1 MMLMQAGEQVDIG
14 EIVLHHTADAYSID
28 FYPLGKVAWHKWAD
42 IQLGP
47 LSLNLTPTKHVVFL
61 AIAALLVFL
70 TMKLAGRAL
79 TRQRAGENAPKGFA
93 AAMEGLVLWVR
104 DDIAIAN
111 IGHGGAR
118 FAPLIMTLFFFI
130 LYSNL
135 LGLIP
140 YGSSPT
146 GNLAVT
152 ASLAILVFFVIE
164 IGGFLTLGP
173 KGYLRTIFP
182 SVPGLGPTGA
192 AVMSVAMA
200 PIEIIGKLVKPFALA
215 VRLFG
220 NMTAGHFVILSLFG
234 ILFLFG
240 NLGVWSYGIAGV
252 TVALVFGIMLL
263 ELFVAFLQAYVFALL
278 SAVFIGLMQHEH

>member
-1 MMLMQAGEQVDIG
+1 MIQEQINVG

-28 FYPLGKVAWHKWAD
+28 FYPLGKIAWHKWPD
-42 IQLGP
+42 VHIGGLT
-47 LSLNLTPTKHVVFL
+47 LNLTPTKHVVFL

-79 TRQRAGENAPKGFA
+79 TRQRAGQVAPKGFA

-104 DDIAIAN
+104 NDIAIGN
-111 IGHGGAR
+111 IGHGGEK
-118 FAPLIMTLFFFI
+118 FAPLVMTLFFFV

-135 LGLIP
+135 LGILP
-140 YGSSPT
+140 WGASPT

-152 ASLAILVFFVIE
+152 AALAIITFLTVE
-164 IGGFLTLGP
+164 IGGFIKLGP

-182 SVPGLGPTGA
+182 KVEGLGGTGA

-234 ILFLFG
+234 IMFLFG
-240 NLGVWSYGIAGV
+240 NLGVWSYGIAGA
-252 TVALVFGIMLL
+252 TVFLVVGIMGL

-278 SAVFIGLMQHEH
+278 TAVFIGLMQHEH